1 MLAYPECAHAWS
13 PEPVRA
19 GGGPRVDKDACGNV
33 REDGDTV
40 TMTKNLKH
48 KASSRVVKQGARV
61 KRIRLVDE
69 DHDNDCRIDG
79 LGTIKLKSEFVQ
91 KQR

>member
-1 MLAYPECAHAWS
+1 MVAGTCT
-13 PEPVRA
+13 RT

-33 REDGDTV
+33 REDGGTG
-40 TMTKNLKH
+40 TLTKDLKF

-79 LGTIKLKSEFVQ
+79 LGTIKLKSEFV
-91 KQR
+91 

>member
-1 MLAYPECAHAWS
+1 MLAYPECARAWS
-13 PEPVRA
+13 PEPVPA

-33 REDGDTV
+33 REDGGTG
-40 TMTKNLKH
+40 TLTKDLKF
-48 KASSRVVKQGARV
+48 KASSRVVKQGTRV

-79 LGTIKLKSEFVQ
+79 LGTIKLKSEFV
-91 KQR
+91 

>member
-1 MLAYPECAHAWS
+1 MLAYPECARAWS

-19 GGGPRVDKDACGNV
+19 GGGPRVCKDACGNV
-33 REDGDTV
+33 LEDGDTV
-40 TMTKNLKH
+40 TLTKDLKL

-61 KRIRLVDE
+61 KRIRPVDE

-79 LGTIKLKSEFVQ
+79 LGTMKLKSEFVQ